1 MNELERRYLRL
12 LRAYPAD
19 YRRARGAEIVGTY
32 LDLATPDQRWPT
44 PAAAADLVRGGLRQ
58 RLRAAGVTGLI
69 PGVRLAALLALV
81 TASALAGVW
90 GTAEL
95 HPPPA
100 EWGVPHVGPFV
111 SIGVV
116 TWAAWLLTAMVI
128 AVAPSRVAR
137 WAITLALLLTMAL
150 PPVAAALDAFRPPLM
165 VLLPQMVLGLL
176 GLALPDRPCRAIRL
190 APALSAL
197 SAVMATEFLVGLD
210 AVGTYYGATLEIFL
224 PTVGG
229 LLLVVGALLAMGLAL
244 GGDTRGGWALVTLLT
259 PAGFLAVPGLADS
272 FGPAYGAIT
281 FAELAV
287 TSLAVAV
294 AGPAALF
301 LTVLFRSRRTSTP
314 QLSEQQCPTCGA
326 RASTSVTPRP

>member
-1 MNELERRYLRL
+1 MNDLERRYLRL

-32 LDLATPDQRWPT
+32 LDLATSDQRWPA
-44 PAAAADLVRGGLRQ
+44 PADAADLVRGGLRQ
-58 RLRAAGVTGLI
+58 RLRATGVTDLI

-95 HPPPA
+95 HPSPV

-111 SIGVV
+111 SLGVV
-116 TWAAWLLTAMVI
+116 TWAAWLLAAVVI
-128 AVAPSRVAR
+128 AVAPSPVAR
-137 WAITLALLLTMAL
+137 WAISLALLLTIAL
-150 PPVAAALDAFRPPLM
+150 PPVAAALDAPRPPLM
-165 VLLPQMVLGLL
+165 VLLPQVVLGLL
-176 GLALPDRPCRAIRL
+176 GLALPDRPSRAIRL

-197 SAVMATEFLVGLD
+197 LAVVATEFLLGLD

-244 GGDTRGGWALVTLLT
+244 GGDTRGGWALVILLT

-272 FGPAYGAIT
+272 FGPTYGT
-281 FAELAV
+281 FTFTEMAV
-287 TSLAVAV
+287 TSVAV
-294 AGPAALF
+294 ALAGPATLF
-301 LTVLFRSRRTSTP
+301 LAVRFRSLRPSSP
-314 QLSEQQCPTCGA
+314 QPSGQQCPTCGGA
-326 RASTSVTPRP
+326 RA

>member
-1 MNELERRYLRL
+1 MNDLERRYFRL

-32 LDLATPDQRWPT
+32 LDLAALDQRWPA
-44 PAAAADLVRGGLRQ
+44 PADAADLVRGGLRQ
-58 RLRAAGVTGLI
+58 RLRAAGVTDLI

-81 TASALAGVW
+81 TASTLAGVW

-111 SIGVV
+111 SLGVV
-116 TWAAWLLTAMVI
+116 TWAAWLLAAVVI

-137 WAITLALLLTMAL
+137 RAITFALVLTIAL
-150 PPVAAALDAFRPPLM
+150 PPVAAALDTLRPPLM
-165 VLLPQMVLGLL
+165 VLLPQVVLGLL
-176 GLALPDRPCRAIRL
+176 GLALPDRPSRAIRL

-197 SAVMATEFLVGLD
+197 LAVLATQFLVGLD
-210 AVGTYYGATLEIFL
+210 PTFMYYGDTMEVFL

-259 PAGFLAVPGLADS
+259 PAGFLAVPGLADN
-272 FGPAYGAIT
+272 FGAAQGAVT

-287 TSLAVAV
+287 TAVAV
-294 AGPAALF
+294 AFAGPAVLF
-301 LTVLFRSRRTSTP
+301 LTVLLRSRRASTP
-314 QLSEQQCPTCGA
+314 QPSTQPCPTCGA
-326 RASTSVTPRP
+326 RA

>member
-1 MNELERRYLRL
+1 MTNLERRYLRL

-32 LDLATPDQRWPT
+32 LDLADPGQRWPS
-44 PAAAADLVRGGLRQ
+44 PADAADLVRGGLRQ

-81 TASALAGVW
+81 TASGLAGVW

-95 HPPPA
+95 HPPPT

-111 SIGVV
+111 SLGVV
-116 TWAAWLLTAMVI
+116 TWAAWLLAAAVI
-128 AVAPSRVAR
+128 AVAPSRIAR
-137 WAITLALLLTMAL
+137 WAITLALLLTIAL
-150 PPVAAALDAFRPPLM
+150 PPVAAALGAPRPPLM
-165 VLLPQMVLGLL
+165 VLLPQVVLGLL
-176 GLALPDRPCRAIRL
+176 GLALPDRSSRAVRL

-197 SAVMATEFLVGLD
+197 SAVVATEFLVGLD
-210 AVGTYYGATLEIFL
+210 AVGTYYGATLEVFL

-272 FGPAYGAIT
+272 LGPAYGAVT
-281 FAELAV
+281 FTELAV
-287 TSLAVAV
+287 TAAAVAL
-294 AGPAALF
+294 AGPATLL
-301 LTVLFRSRRTSTP
+301 LTVLFRSRRASTP
-314 QLSEQQCPTCGA
+314 QPSGQPCPTCGA
-326 RASTSVTPRP
+326 RA

>member
-1 MNELERRYLRL
+1 MSDLERRYLRL

-32 LDLATPDQRWPT
+32 LDLAAPDRRWPS
-44 PAAAADLVRGGLRQ
+44 PADTADLVRGGVRQ
-58 RLRAAGVTGLI
+58 RLRAAGVASLV

-95 HPPPA
+95 HPPPV

-111 SIGVV
+111 SLGVV
-116 TWAAWLLTAMVI
+116 TWAAWLLAAVVI

-137 WAITLALLLTMAL
+137 WAIALALLLTIAL
-150 PPVAAALDAFRPPLM
+150 PPVAAALDALRPPLM
-165 VLLPQMVLGLL
+165 VLLPQVVLGLL
-176 GLALPDRPCRAIRL
+176 GLALPGRPSRAIRL

-197 SAVMATEFLVGLD
+197 LAVVATEFLVGLD

-229 LLLVVGALLAMGLAL
+229 LLLVVGALLATGLAL
-244 GGDTRGGWALVTLLT
+244 GGDTRGGWALATLLT
-259 PAGFLAVPGLADS
+259 PAGFLAVPGLADAI
-272 FGPAYGAIT
+272 GPGQGSVT
-281 FAELAV
+281 FTELAV
-287 TSLAVAV
+287 VAVAV
-294 AGPAALF
+294 ALAGPAVLL
-301 LTVLFRSRRTSTP
+301 LTVLFRSRQPSTP
-314 QLSEQQCPTCGA
+314 QPSGQPCPICGA
-326 RASTSVTPRP
+326 RA

>member
-1 MNELERRYLRL
+1 MNDLERRYLRL

-32 LDLATPDQRWPT
+32 LDLAAPDQRWPA
-44 PAAAADLVRGGLRQ
+44 PVDAADLLRGGLRQ
-58 RLRAAGVTGLI
+58 RLRAAGITDLI

-90 GTAEL
+90 ATAEL
-95 HPPPA
+95 HPPPV
-100 EWGVPHVGPFV
+100 EWGLPHVGPFV
-111 SIGVV
+111 SLGVV
-116 TWAAWLLTAMVI
+116 AWAAWLLAAAVI

-137 WAITLALLLTMAL
+137 WAITLALLVTIAL
-150 PPVAAALDAFRPPLM
+150 PPVAAALDALRPPLM
-165 VLLPQMVLGLL
+165 VLLPQVALGLL
-176 GLALPDRPCRAIRL
+176 GLALPDRASRATRL

-197 SAVMATEFLVGLD
+197 SAVVATEFLGGLD
-210 AVGTYYGATLEIFL
+210 PVFIYYGVAMEVFL

-259 PAGFLAVPGLADS
+259 PAGFLAVPSLADS

-287 TSLAVAV
+287 TAVAV
-294 AGPAALF
+294 ALAGPAALF
-301 LTVLFRSRRTSTP
+301 LAVVFRSRRTSTP
-314 QLSEQQCPTCGA
+314 QPSGQPCPTCGA
-326 RASTSVTPRP
+326 RT

>member
-1 MNELERRYLRL
+1 MNDLERRYLRL

-19 YRRARGAEIVGTY
+19 YRRTRRAEIVGTY
-32 LDLATPDQRWPT
+32 LDLATPDQRWPA
-44 PAAAADLVRGGLRQ
+44 PADAADLVRGGLRQ
-58 RLRAAGVTGLI
+58 RLRAAGVTDLI

-111 SIGVV
+111 SLGVV
-116 TWAAWLLTAMVI
+116 AWAAWLLAAVVI

-137 WAITLALLLTMAL
+137 WAITLALLLTIAL
-150 PPVAAALDAFRPPLM
+150 PPVAAALDALRPPLM
-165 VLLPQMVLGLL
+165 VLLPQVVLGLL
-176 GLALPDRPCRAIRL
+176 GLALPDQPSRVIRL

-197 SAVMATEFLVGLD
+197 LAVVATEFLVGLD
-210 AVGTYYGATLEIFL
+210 AVGTYYGATLELFL

-244 GGDTRGGWALVTLLT
+244 GGDARGGWALVTLLT

-272 FGPAYGAIT
+272 FGPTYGAVT
-281 FAELAV
+281 FTELAV
-287 TSLAVAV
+287 AGVAV
-294 AGPAALF
+294 GLAGPAALF
-301 LTVLFRSRRTSTP
+301 LAVVFRSRRTPTP
-314 QLSEQQCPTCGA
+314 QPSSRPCPTCGV
-326 RASTSVTPRP
+326 RA

>member
-1 MNELERRYLRL
+1 MNDLERRYLRL
-12 LRAYPAD
+12 LRAYPTE
-19 YRRARGAEIVGTY
+19 YRRTRGAEIVGTY
-32 LDLATPDQRWPT
+32 LDLAAPAQRWPA
-44 PAAAADLVRGGLRQ
+44 PADAADLLRGGLRQ
-58 RLRAAGVTGLI
+58 RLRAGGVTDLI

-95 HPPPA
+95 HPPPV

-111 SIGVV
+111 SLGVV
-116 TWAAWLLTAMVI
+116 AWAAWLLAAAVI

-137 WAITLALLLTMAL
+137 WAITFALLLTVAL
-150 PPVAAALDAFRPPLM
+150 PPVAAALGAPRPPLM
-165 VLLPQMVLGLL
+165 VLLPQVVLGLL
-176 GLALPDRPCRAIRL
+176 GLALPDRSSRAIRL

-197 SAVMATEFLVGLD
+197 LAAVATEFLVGLD

-229 LLLVVGALLAMGLAL
+229 LLLVVGALLATGLAL

-259 PAGFLAVPGLADS
+259 PIGFLAVPGLADS

-287 TSLAVAV
+287 TAVAV
-294 AGPAALF
+294 ALAGPAAL
-301 LTVLFRSRRTSTP
+301 LLAVALRCRRTSSP
-314 QLSEQQCPTCGA
+314 RPSGQPCPTCGA
-326 RASTSVTPRP
+326 RA

>member
-1 MNELERRYLRL
+1 MSDLERRYLRL

-19 YRRARGAEIVGTY
+19 YRRARAAEIVGTY
-32 LDLATPDQRWPT
+32 LDLAAPGQRWPS
-44 PAAAADLVRGGLRQ
+44 PADAADLVRGGLRQ
-58 RLRAAGVTGLI
+58 RLRATGLTGLI

-100 EWGVPHVGPFV
+100 EWGVPRVGPFV
-111 SIGVV
+111 SLGVG
-116 TWAAWLLTAMVI
+116 TWAAWLLAAVVT

-137 WAITLALLLTMAL
+137 WAIALALLLTLAL
-150 PPVAAALDAFRPPLM
+150 PPLAAALDTLRPPLM
-165 VLLPQMVLGLL
+165 LLLPQVVLGLL
-176 GLALPDRPCRAIRL
+176 ALAMPDRQSRAVRL
-190 APALSAL
+190 TPALSAL
-197 SAVMATEFLVGLD
+197 LAVVATEFLVGVD
-210 AVGTYYGATLEIFL
+210 SVGTYYGTAIAVFL

-259 PAGFLAVPGLADS
+259 PAGFLAVPGLADN
-272 FGPAYGAIT
+272 FGSAQGSVT

-287 TSLAVAV
+287 AAVTV
-294 AGPAALF
+294 GLTGPAVLL
-301 LTVLFRSRRTSTP
+301 LTVVLRSRRTPTP
-314 QLSEQQCPTCGA
+314 NPSGHPCPTCGA
-326 RASTSVTPRP
+326 RA

>member
-1 MNELERRYLRL
+1 MNDLERRYLRL

-32 LDLATPDQRWPT
+32 LDLAAPDQRWPT
-44 PAAAADLVRGGLRQ
+44 LADAADLVRGGLRQ

-111 SIGVV
+111 SLGVV
-116 TWAAWLLTAMVI
+116 TWAAWLLAAVVI

-137 WAITLALLLTMAL
+137 WAVTLALLLTIAL
-150 PPVAAALDAFRPPLM
+150 PPVAAALGALRPPLM
-165 VLLPQMVLGLL
+165 VLLPQVVLGLL
-176 GLALPDRPCRAIRL
+176 GLALPDRSSRAIRL

-210 AVGTYYGATLEIFL
+210 AVDTYYYGTTLEIFL

-287 TSLAVAV
+287 TAVAVAV
-294 AGPAALF
+294 AGPAALL

-314 QLSEQQCPTCGA
+314 QPSGQQCPTCGA
-326 RASTSVTPRP
+326 RA

>member
-1 MNELERRYLRL
+1 MNDLERRYLRL

-19 YRRARGAEIVGTY
+19 YRRARAAEIVGTY
-32 LDLATPDQRWPT
+32 LDLAAPDQRWPSL
-44 PAAAADLVRGGLRQ
+44 ADAADLVRGGLRQ
-58 RLRAAGVTGLI
+58 RLRATGLTGLV

-111 SIGVV
+111 SLGVV
-116 TWAAWLLTAMVI
+116 TWVAWLLAAVVI

-137 WAITLALLLTMAL
+137 WAIALALLLTIAL
-150 PPVAAALDAFRPPLM
+150 PPAAAALDALRPPLM
-165 VLLPQMVLGLL
+165 VLLPQVVLGLL
-176 GLALPDRPCRAIRL
+176 GLALPDQPARVIRL

-197 SAVMATEFLVGLD
+197 LAVVATEFLAGLNP
-210 AVGTYYGATLEIFL
+210 VLTYYGTTLEVFL

-244 GGDTRGGWALVTLLT
+244 GGDARGGWALVTLLT

-272 FGPAYGAIT
+272 FGPAGGSIT
-281 FAELAV
+281 FGGLAV
-287 TSLAVAV
+287 TAAAVAL
-294 AGPAALF
+294 AGPAVLL
-301 LTVLFRSRRTSTP
+301 LTILFRSRQTP
-314 QLSEQQCPTCGA
+314 TPSP
-326 RASTSVTPRP
+326 RANPAPPAAQDPDPA

>member
-1 MNELERRYLRL
+1 MNDLERRYLRL
-12 LRAYPAD
+12 LRTYPAD

-32 LDLATPDQRWPT
+32 LDLATRDQRWP
-44 PAAAADLVRGGLRQ
+44 ALADAADLVRGGLRQ

-69 PGVRLAALLALV
+69 PGVRLAALLAVV
-81 TASALAGVW
+81 TVSALAGVW
-90 GTAEL
+90 GAAEL

-111 SIGVV
+111 SLGVV
-116 TWAAWLLTAMVI
+116 TWAAWLLAAVVI

-137 WAITLALLLTMAL
+137 WAIALALLLTIAL
-150 PPVAAALDAFRPPLM
+150 PPVAAALDAVRPPLM
-165 VLLPQMVLGLL
+165 VLLPQVVLGLL
-176 GLALPDRPCRAIRL
+176 GLALPDRSSRAIRL

-197 SAVMATEFLVGLD
+197 LAVLATEFLVGLD
-210 AVGTYYGATLEIFL
+210 PVFLYYGAAVEVFL

-229 LLLVVGALLAMGLAL
+229 LLLVVGALLALGLAL

-272 FGPAYGAIT
+272 FGPAYGPIT

-287 TSLAVAV
+287 TAVVVAV
-294 AGPAALF
+294 AGPAALL

-314 QLSEQQCPTCGA
+314 QPSGQQCPTCGA
-326 RASTSVTPRP
+326 RAGAM

>member
-1 MNELERRYLRL
+1 MNDLERRYLRL

-32 LDLATPDQRWPT
+32 LDLAAADQRWPA
-44 PAAAADLVRGGLRQ
+44 PADAADLVRGGLRQ
-58 RLRAAGVTGLI
+58 RLRAAGVTDLI

-95 HPPPA
+95 HPPPV

-111 SIGVV
+111 SLGVV
-116 TWAAWLLTAMVI
+116 TWAAWLLAAVVI

-137 WAITLALLLTMAL
+137 WAITVALLLTIAL
-150 PPVAAALDAFRPPLM
+150 PPVAAVLDAPRPPLF
-165 VLLPQMVLGLL
+165 VLVPQMVLGLL
-176 GLALPDRPCRAIRL
+176 GLALPDRPSRAIRL
-190 APALSAL
+190 APLLSAML
-197 SAVMATEFLVGLD
+197 AVAATHFLVGAD
-210 AVGTYYGATLEIFL
+210 AMGGYYAPTATRFL
-224 PTVGG
+224 PIVGG
-229 LLLVVGALLAMGLAL
+229 LLLVVGTLLAMGLAL

-287 TSLAVAV
+287 TAIAVAL
-294 AGPAALF
+294 AGPAVLL
-301 LTVLFRSRRTSTP
+301 LTILFRSRRTPTP
-314 QLSEQQCPTCGA
+314 QPSGQQCPTCGA
-326 RASTSVTPRP
+326 RA

>member
-1 MNELERRYLRL
+1 MNDLERRYLRL
-12 LRAYPAD
+12 LRAYPAE

-32 LDLATPDQRWPT
+32 LDLAASDQRWPT
-44 PAAAADLVRGGLRQ
+44 PPDAADLVRGGLRQ
-58 RLRAAGVTGLI
+58 RLRAAGVTGLV

-81 TASALAGVW
+81 TASALAGLW

-111 SIGVV
+111 SLGVV
-116 TWAAWLLTAMVI
+116 AWAAWLLVAVVI

-137 WAITLALLLTMAL
+137 WAITLALLLTIAL
-150 PPVAAALDAFRPPLM
+150 PPVAAALDAPRPPLM
-165 VLLPQMVLGLL
+165 VLLPQVVLGLL
-176 GLALPDRPCRAIRL
+176 GLALPDQSSRAIRL
-190 APALSAL
+190 APVLSAL
-197 SAVMATEFLVGLD
+197 SAVVATEFLVGLD

-281 FAELAV
+281 FTELAV
-287 TSLAVAV
+287 TAVAV
-294 AGPAALF
+294 ALAGPAILF
-301 LTVLFRSRRTSTP
+301 LTVVFRSRRTPTP
-314 QLSEQQCPTCGA
+314 NPSGHPCPTCGA
-326 RASTSVTPRP
+326 RA

>member
-1 MNELERRYLRL
+1 MNDLERRYLRL
-12 LRAYPAD
+12 LGAYPAD

-32 LDLATPDQRWPT
+32 LDLAAPDQRWPT
-44 PAAAADLVRGGLRQ
+44 LADAADLVRGGLRQ

-69 PGVRLAALLALV
+69 PGVRLAALLAVV

-111 SIGVV
+111 SLGVV
-116 TWAAWLLTAMVI
+116 TWAAWLLAAVVI

-137 WAITLALLLTMAL
+137 WAITLALLLTIAL
-150 PPVAAALDAFRPPLM
+150 PPVAAALDAVRPPLM
-165 VLLPQMVLGLL
+165 VLLPQVVLGLL
-176 GLALPDRPCRAIRL
+176 GLALPDRSSRAIRL

-210 AVGTYYGATLEIFL
+210 AVGIYYGTTLEIFL

-229 LLLVVGALLAMGLAL
+229 LLLVVGALLALGLAL

-272 FGPAYGAIT
+272 FGPAYGPIT

-287 TSLAVAV
+287 TAVVVAV
-294 AGPAALF
+294 AGPAALL
-301 LTVLFRSRRTSTP
+301 LTVLFRSRQTSTP
-314 QLSEQQCPTCGA
+314 QPSGRHCPTCGA
-326 RASTSVTPRP
+326 RA

>member
-1 MNELERRYLRL
+1 MNDLERRYLRL

-32 LDLATPDQRWPT
+32 LDLAAPDQRWPM
-44 PAAAADLVRGGLRQ
+44 PADAADLVRGGLRQ
-58 RLRAAGVTGLI
+58 RLRAAGVTDLI

-95 HPPPA
+95 HPPPV
-100 EWGVPHVGPFV
+100 EWGVPHFGLFV
-111 SIGVV
+111 SLGVV
-116 TWAAWLLTAMVI
+116 TWAAWLLAAVVI
-128 AVAPSRVAR
+128 AVAPSRIAR
-137 WAITLALLLTMAL
+137 WAITLALLLTIAL
-150 PPVAAALDAFRPPLM
+150 PPVAAALDALRPPLM
-165 VLLPQMVLGLL
+165 VLLPQVVLGLL
-176 GLALPDRPCRAIRL
+176 GLALPDRPSRAIRL

-197 SAVMATEFLVGLD
+197 LAVVATEFLVGLD
-210 AVGTYYGATLEIFL
+210 AVGTYYGATLEILL

-244 GGDTRGGWALVTLLT
+244 GGDARGGWALVTLLT

-272 FGPAYGAIT
+272 FGPVQGGVT

-287 TSLAVAV
+287 TAVAV
-294 AGPAALF
+294 ALAGPAALF
-301 LTVLFRSRRTSTP
+301 LTVLFRSRRASTP
-314 QLSEQQCPTCGA
+314 QPSGHPCPTCGA
-326 RASTSVTPRP
+326 RA

>member
-1 MNELERRYLRL
+1 MNDLERRYLRL

-32 LDLATPDQRWPT
+32 LDLAAPEQRWPA
-44 PAAAADLVRGGLRQ
+44 PADAADLVRGGLRQ
-58 RLRAAGVTGLI
+58 RLRAAGVTDLI

-95 HPPPA
+95 HPPPV
-100 EWGVPHVGPFV
+100 EWWGAPHVGPFV
-111 SIGVV
+111 SLGVV
-116 TWAAWLLTAMVI
+116 AWAAWLLAAVVI

-137 WAITLALLLTMAL
+137 WAITLALLLTIAL
-150 PPVAAALDAFRPPLM
+150 PLVAAALDVLRPPLM
-165 VLLPQMVLGLL
+165 VLLPQVVLGLL
-176 GLALPDRPCRAIRL
+176 GLALPDRPSRVIRL

-197 SAVMATEFLVGLD
+197 LAVVATEFLVGLD
-210 AVGTYYGATLEIFL
+210 AVGTYYGATLEVFL

-229 LLLVVGALLAMGLAL
+229 LLLVVGALLAVGLAL
-244 GGDTRGGWALVTLLT
+244 GRDTRGGWTLVTLLT
-259 PAGFLAVPGLADS
+259 PAGFLAVPGLADN

-287 TSLAVAV
+287 TAVVVAL
-294 AGPAALF
+294 AGPAAL
-301 LTVLFRSRRTSTP
+301 LLAVVFRCRRTSTP
-314 QLSEQQCPTCGA
+314 QPSGQPCPTCGA
-326 RASTSVTPRP
+326 RA

>member
-1 MNELERRYLRL
+1 MNDLERRYLRL
-12 LRAYPAD
+12 LRAYPTD

-32 LDLATPDQRWPT
+32 LDLAVPDQRWPT
-44 PAAAADLVRGGLRQ
+44 PADAADLVRGGLRQ
-58 RLRAAGVTGLI
+58 RLRAAGVTDLI

-95 HPPPA
+95 HPPPV

-111 SIGVV
+111 SLGVV
-116 TWAAWLLTAMVI
+116 AWAAWLLAAVVI

-137 WAITLALLLTMAL
+137 WAITVALLLTLAL
-150 PPVAAALDAFRPPLM
+150 PPVAAALDAPRPPLM
-165 VLLPQMVLGLL
+165 VLLPQVVLGLL
-176 GLALPDRPCRAIRL
+176 GLALPDRLPTAFRL
-190 APALSAL
+190 APLLSAL
-197 SAVMATEFLVGLD
+197 LAAAAAEFLVGL
-210 AVGTYYGATLEIFL
+210 GPIFMYYGAAMEVFL

-259 PAGFLAVPGLADS
+259 PAGFLAVPGLAGGVS
-272 FGPAYGAIT
+272 PAHGAVT

-287 TSLAVAV
+287 TAGAVALT
-294 AGPAALF
+294 GPAVLL
-301 LTVLFRSRRTSTP
+301 LTVLIRSRRTVTP
-314 QLSEQQCPTCGA
+314 QLSGQPCPTCGA
-326 RASTSVTPRP
+326 RA

>member
-1 MNELERRYLRL
+1 MNDLERRYLRL

-32 LDLATPDQRWPT
+32 LDLAAPDQRWPA
-44 PAAAADLVRGGLRQ
+44 PADAADLVRGGLRQ
-58 RLRAAGVTGLI
+58 RLRAAGVTDLI

-81 TASALAGVW
+81 TASTLAGVW
-90 GTAEL
+90 GAAEL
-95 HPPPA
+95 HPPPV

-111 SIGVV
+111 SLGVV
-116 TWAAWLLTAMVI
+116 AWAAWLLAAVVI

-137 WAITLALLLTMAL
+137 WAITLALLLTIAL
-150 PPVAAALDAFRPPLM
+150 PPVAAALDALRPPLM
-165 VLLPQMVLGLL
+165 VLLPQVVLGLL
-176 GLALPDRPCRAIRL
+176 GLALPGRQSRVIRL

-197 SAVMATEFLVGLD
+197 LAVVATEFLVGLD
-210 AVGTYYGATLEIFL
+210 PAFIYYGAAMEVFL

-244 GGDTRGGWALVTLLT
+244 GGDGRGGWALVTLLT
-259 PAGFLAVPGLADS
+259 PAGFLAVPGLADN

-287 TSLAVAV
+287 TAAAVAL
-294 AGPAALF
+294 AGPAVLL
-301 LTVLFRSRRTSTP
+301 LTILFRSRRTPTP
-314 QLSEQQCPTCGA
+314 QPSGQPCPTCGA
-326 RASTSVTPRP
+326 RA

>member
-1 MNELERRYLRL
+1 MSDLERRYLRL

-32 LDLATPDQRWPT
+32 LDLAAPDQRWPA
-44 PAAAADLVRGGLRQ
+44 PADAADLVRGGLRQ
-58 RLRAAGVTGLI
+58 RLRAAGVTDLI

-95 HPPPA
+95 HPPPV
-100 EWGVPHVGPFV
+100 EWGVPRVGPFV
-111 SIGVV
+111 SLGVV
-116 TWAAWLLTAMVI
+116 TWVAWLLAAVVI
-128 AVAPSRVAR
+128 TVAPSRVAR
-137 WAITLALLLTMAL
+137 WAIALALLLTIAL
-150 PPVAAALDAFRPPLM
+150 PPVAAAFDALRPPLM
-165 VLLPQMVLGLL
+165 VLLPQVVLGLL
-176 GLALPDRPCRAIRL
+176 GLALPDQPSRVIRL

-197 SAVMATEFLVGLD
+197 LAVVATEFVVGLNP
-210 AVGTYYGATLEIFL
+210 VLTYYGTTLDVFL

-244 GGDTRGGWALVTLLT
+244 GGDARGGWALVTLLT

-272 FGPAYGAIT
+272 FGPAYGTAT

-287 TSLAVAV
+287 TAVAV
-294 AGPAALF
+294 ALAGPAVLL
-301 LTVLFRSRRTSTP
+301 LTILFRSRRTPTP
-314 QLSEQQCPTCGA
+314 QPSGQPCPTCGA
-326 RASTSVTPRP
+326 RA